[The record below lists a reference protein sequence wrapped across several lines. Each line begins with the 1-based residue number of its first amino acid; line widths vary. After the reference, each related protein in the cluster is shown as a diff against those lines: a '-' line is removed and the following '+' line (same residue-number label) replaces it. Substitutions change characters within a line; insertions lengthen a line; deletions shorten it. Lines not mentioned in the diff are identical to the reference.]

1 MAYVKVGQIK
11 ATLAKS
17 VAYITRPD
25 ATSEGLWVST
35 NTANVD
41 PADFKAI
48 ARSFTETAERV
59 GVSKP
64 GKNAVLAHHVIQ
76 SFDPKEG
83 VSTQKAHEL
92 GVQLVESMTGGLHE
106 YVIATHIDKGH
117 VHNHIIFNPVNL
129 ESGRRFRMQKTTLGE
144 FRAKSDELSR
154 AAGLSVI
161 DREPRSFGKTGWSQ
175 TELYRVLKGDSGQQ
189 YIRTEI
195 DKAARSVRSWD
206 DLEAALMKRGI
217 QVHRRGGA
225 NGTLSFQV
233 YGAKRPIRDYK
244 LGRAFTEESIM
255 ARLSRSTVNR
265 IGVDASMILR
275 ETKDTM
281 TVAVPGTK
289 RELSLTVQKTQIVRR
304 GRSLR
309 IYVPA
314 SGRHV
319 LAGKDGKLAKT
330 VTTAGLYDFY
340 SKPDLAQAMK
350 HAESRP
356 GPSWTGQLAALR
368 ELTREVNARGRWMR
382 ENNVSPSFAV
392 TNARERLN
400 ERHMAYQSA
409 LVAVTDA
416 MAQPRP
422 DAQTVRV
429 LESELRSIGRDLS
442 TTEQDVRALMNITK
456 EGEIMTAA
464 DKLGRRAEQEQAQA
478 RRNEERA
485 QRDRLADQAGD
496 RETPAHAQQAHAER
510 TAQQERYDDQAVDR
524 NGPMSLED
532 RIQKKLDEIRTDSE
546 RDAEEALDAPSRD
559 DDRTQGRGR

>member
-48 ARSFTETAERV
+48 ARSFTQTAERV
-59 GVSKP
+59 GVSTP
-64 GKNAVLAHHVIQ
+64 GKNAVLGHHVIQ

-92 GVQLVESMTGGLHE
+92 GVQLIESMTGGSHE
-106 YVIATHIDKGH
+106 YVIATHTDKGH

-129 ESGRRFRMQKTTLGE
+129 ETGHRFRMPKTMLGE

-161 DREPRSFGKTGWSQ
+161 DREPQAFGKTGWSQ
-175 TELYRVLKGDSGQQ
+175 SELYRVVKGDSGQQ

-195 DKAARSVRSWD
+195 DKAARTARSWD
-206 DLEAALMKRGI
+206 ELEASLMKRGVE
-217 QVHRRGGA
+217 VHRRGGV

-233 YGAKRPIRDYK
+233 YGSRRPVRDYK
-244 LGRAFTEESIM
+244 LGRAFTEDSIM
-255 ARLSRSTVNR
+255 ARLTRASVNR

-275 ETKDTM
+275 ETKETM
-281 TVAVPGTK
+281 TIAVPGTK

-309 IYVPA
+309 IYIPA

-330 VTTAGLYDFY
+330 VTTAGLYEFY
-340 SKPDLAQAMK
+340 SKPDMAQMMK
-350 HAESRP
+350 NAETRP
-356 GPSWTGQLAALR
+356 GPSWAGQLAALR

-382 ENNVSPSFAV
+382 EQGVPPTVAI

-400 ERHMAYQSA
+400 ERHMAYQST
-409 LVAVTDA
+409 LVAVTDQ
-416 MAQPRP
+416 MAQPNP
-422 DAQTVRV
+422 DTQTVRI
-429 LESELRSIGRDLS
+429 LESELRSIGREL
-442 TTEQDVRALMNITK
+442 TTVEQDVRALMNITK
-456 EGEIMTAA
+456 EGEPMNANDRA
-464 DKLGRRAEQEQAQA
+464 GRGNAEAVQRQRQTDQNRERLSREHAQHQHAEQS
-478 RRNEERA
+478 
-485 QRDRLADQAGD
+485 
-496 RETPAHAQQAHAER
+496 AQQ
-510 TAQQERYDDQAVDR
+510 QRYDDFETDR

-532 RIQKKLDEIRTDSE
+532 RLLQKLSEIRDE
-546 RDAEEALDAPSRD
+546 AEAESKESQDKARD
-559 DDRTQGRGR
+559 DEDRTYGRGR